1 MAREI
6 TSSVVIRIND
16 KQVVNSFNGIRSE
29 VTRLERELKKLT
41 PGTEEFRRKAAEVK
55 EARRHFENVK
65 QEIDAVN
72 GKLKQSEGF
81 FGKFRST
88 LSDFGLGIGH
98 LFAGGL
104 VAGISQTATE
114 LLKISDAMADVQKT
128 TGMAL
133 EEVKGLWDAFDEMD
147 TRTSKLDRLKIAEV
161 GGRLGV
167 PKEEMASFVQ
177 EVDKAYVALGDSF
190 QGGLEAVV
198 DSLGKIKGL
207 FSETKGQSYAQ
218 AINEIGSALNELAA
232 SGTASEGNISDFALR
247 VGALPDALKPSIEKV
262 LGLGA
267 AFEESGV
274 DSQVAA
280 SGFSNF
286 VKVAGENLEKFAYSM
301 GMSYAEAQKLFNEK
315 PEEFFLRFAQGMRD
329 VPAEETALIF
339 DSLKIGTLEVQK
351 AVGAAANRTDEFRA
365 AMQRAGV
372 AMDEATSLN
381 DEFAKKNNNAAAIWE
396 KIKNVISDTFT
407 KTTVINWFEGV
418 IHIIGWFTGVTKEA
432 GNGVL
437 VFKERLAAL
446 GRLALVVIT
455 SIVSYNLALTVLAL
469 TTKNVAQ
476 QTIIYTAIQKAKVA
490 IETIAR
496 GATLLY
502 SAAKLRLAGD
512 TARATVAMRAFNI
525 ATRANPVGLLVSVL
539 ITAGTALYTFYGNT
553 EKATDATKKMR
564 EEFKNAGKMAGEEI
578 AQLKLLYQ
586 AATDHK
592 RSIDERKEAVKQL
605 KEQYPSYFQHISDEI
620 IMNGKA
626 EASYNSLKKAI
637 IASAKAKAAKKILE
651 DREAERIGRDEDL
664 QKKIYEEMV
673 IRNNLRTK
681 VKKDPNGKYIR
692 SVSMGQF
699 GGYQNTERTYQEDL
713 ESSEYRLNN
722 LYNQIKTNIKTD
734 AQKDRFITNIIEKNE
749 RIAKPLEN
757 DRNKHLDPVST
768 NIAVPDGKGGKGGTT
783 NRLPKSDKDKEIE
796 KEIEKSKDL
805 WEKSKENKAKY
816 DKELLEAHRK
826 YEDDKIALM
835 QDGFAKEKELEK
847 TKHKRELEDLDS
859 QNEEKKSLISQ
870 LNKEIEDLENKIKN
884 KKTPQSAKE
893 NYQKTIDAKKEEIA
907 QINAIIEQNGKIE
920 TQMIQAH
927 NNRIRAIEEKEA
939 LATLEKKI
947 TNLHKEAEETA
958 RIREEEIQNI
968 STMKE
973 AKQKLSEMEY
983 LTLSDQELKS
993 IETLEDAKKALRENA
1008 NREALQAQLKLLEEE
1023 QALLN
1028 EALSKITGEEAE
1040 NLKKNLDELK
1050 NKITGIKG
1058 AIQNGEENDAKKVAE
1073 DKKSAKEKVD
1083 ILGYSAQDWEDMWDN
1098 LGTTEGKIA
1107 AIGMVAKSLGNAFS
1121 MFEELQRNLNER
1133 EMRNFTK
1140 NQDKKKKA
1148 LLQQLNEGYI
1158 NQEEYHKG
1166 LELLEKERLN
1176 KESEMKYKEAKMQ
1189 KVTRIADAVSAT
1201 ALGIANS
1208 LKVGGPAGIAL
1219 ASIVGALGA
1228 IQIGVIASQP
1238 LPERETFAQ
1247 GGYTGSGSGKPDRT
1261 GFRPAGIVHED
1272 EYVTPKW
1279 MLQNPVVADVVGWM
1293 ESIRTGNCITKRLC
1307 RRWLGRKSVAI
1318 PKW

>member
-55 EARRHFENVK
+55 EARRHFESVK

-81 FGKFRST
+81 FGKIRST
-88 LSDFGLGIGH
+88 LSDFGLGLGH

-104 VAGISQTATE
+104 AAGVSQTATE

-133 EEVKGLWDAFDEMD
+133 EEVKGLWDAFGEMD

-167 PKEEMASFVQ
+167 PKEEIASFVQ

-247 VGALPDALKPSIEKV
+247 VGALPDALKPSIDKV

-280 SGFSNF
+280 SGYSNF
-286 VKVAGENLEKFAYSM
+286 MKVAGENLEKFAYSM

-315 PEEFFLRFAQGMRD
+315 PEEFFLRFAQGMKGLK
-329 VPAEETALIF
+329 PEETALIF

-351 AVGAAANRTDEFRA
+351 AVGVAANRTDEFRA

-605 KEQYPSYFQHISDEI
+605 KEQYPSYFQNISDEI

-626 EASYNSLKKAI
+626 EASYNSLKDAI

-673 IRNNLRTK
+673 IRNNLRAK

-692 SVSMGQF
+692 SVSMG
-699 GGYQNTERTYQEDL
+699 GI
-713 ESSEYRLNN
+713 SSM
-722 LYNQIKTNIKTD
+722 
-734 AQKDRFITNIIEKNE
+734 IE
-749 RIAKPLEN
+749 L
-757 DRNKHLDPVST
+757 
-768 NIAVPDGKGGKGGTT
+768 
-783 NRLPKSDKDKEIE
+783 
-796 KEIEKSKDL
+796 
-805 WEKSKENKAKY
+805 
-816 DKELLEAHRK
+816 
-826 YEDDKIALM
+826 
-835 QDGFAKEKELEK
+835 
-847 TKHKRELEDLDS
+847 
-859 QNEEKKSLISQ
+859 
-870 LNKEIEDLENKIKN
+870 
-884 KKTPQSAKE
+884 
-893 NYQKTIDAKKEEIA
+893 
-907 QINAIIEQNGKIE
+907 
-920 TQMIQAH
+920 
-927 NNRIRAIEEKEA
+927 
-939 LATLEKKI
+939 
-947 TNLHKEAEETA
+947 
-958 RIREEEIQNI
+958 
-968 STMKE
+968 
-973 AKQKLSEMEY
+973 
-983 LTLSDQELKS
+983 
-993 IETLEDAKKALRENA
+993 
-1008 NREALQAQLKLLEEE
+1008 
-1023 QALLN
+1023 
-1028 EALSKITGEEAE
+1028 
-1040 NLKKNLDELK
+1040 
-1050 NKITGIKG
+1050 
-1058 AIQNGEENDAKKVAE
+1058 
-1073 DKKSAKEKVD
+1073 
-1083 ILGYSAQDWEDMWDN
+1083 
-1098 LGTTEGKIA
+1098 
-1107 AIGMVAKSLGNAFS
+1107 
-1121 MFEELQRNLNER
+1121 
-1133 EMRNFTK
+1133 
-1140 NQDKKKKA
+1140 
-1148 LLQQLNEGYI
+1148 
-1158 NQEEYHKG
+1158 
-1166 LELLEKERLN
+1166 
-1176 KESEMKYKEAKMQ
+1176 
-1189 KVTRIADAVSAT
+1189 
-1201 ALGIANS
+1201 
-1208 LKVGGPAGIAL
+1208 
-1219 ASIVGALGA
+1219 
-1228 IQIGVIASQP
+1228 
-1238 LPERETFAQ
+1238 
-1247 GGYTGSGSGKPDRT
+1247 
-1261 GFRPAGIVHED
+1261 
-1272 EYVTPKW
+1272 
-1279 MLQNPVVADVVGWM
+1279 
-1293 ESIRTGNCITKRLC
+1293 
-1307 RRWLGRKSVAI
+1307 
-1318 PKW
+1318 